1 MLDDRITVS
10 VRAADEVGRARIVR
24 GLRTLPGI
32 RVVKDGAAVEILLL
46 GRHDHDAPGELR
58 RRSRESWAPLVV
70 VAEELGET
78 ELMAV
83 REYGV
88 RNVLLAHRLTP
99 RRLGRA
105 VHAAA
110 AGCCPPEPLP
120 ELRALV

>member
-10 VRAADEVGRARIVR
+10 VHATDEVGRARLVR

-32 RVVKDGAAVEILLL
+32 RVVRNGAAVQILLL
-46 GRHDHDAPGELR
+46 GRHDRDAAGELR
-58 RRSRESWAPLVV
+58 RRGAGSWAPLLV
-70 VAEELGET
+70 VADGLGDA

-83 REYGV
+83 WEYGA
-88 RNVLLAHRLTP
+88 RTVLPMHRVTP

-110 AGCCPPEPLP
+110 GCCPREPLP
-120 ELRALV
+120 DLGVLV